1 MPTFDLSS
9 PLLALLS
16 AALLGVGSGILP
28 TGMAEA
34 LAVAI
39 GLVEPTQLAVPMWIV
54 FTVAHVAA
62 KVPWYF
68 LGTRGDLVMG
78 PRVGRYVVRAR
89 EMLRARPTYGT
100 GVLALSALLSVPPF
114 HLSAIAAG
122 ITHLPLGRF
131 VLICLAGRLVRFGVL
146 AAIPGLLRGWWA

>member
-16 AALLGVGSGILP
+16 AALLGLGSGILP

-39 GLVEPTQLAVPMWIV
+39 GLVEPRQLAVPMWMV

-68 LGTRGDLVMG
+68 LGTRGDWVMG
-78 PRVGRYVVRAR
+78 PWVARYVQRAR
-89 EMLRARPTYGT
+89 EMLRARPRYGA
-100 GVLALSALLSVPPF
+100 GVLALSALLSIPPF

-131 VLICLAGRLVRFGVL
+131 ILICLAGRLVRFGVL
-146 AAIPGLLRGWWA
+146 AAVPGLLRGWWA

>member
-9 PLLALLS
+9 PPLALLS
-16 AALLGVGSGILP
+16 AALLGLGSGILP

-34 LAVAI
+34 LAVGI
-39 GLVEPTQLAVPMWIV
+39 GLVEPPQVAVPMYVV

-68 LGTRGDLVMG
+68 LGARGDRLMG
-78 PRVGRYVVRAR
+78 AWVARYVIRAR
-89 EMLRARPTYGT
+89 AMLRERPTYGT
-100 GVLALSALLSVPPF
+100 GVLALSALLSIPPF

-131 VLICLAGRLVRFGVL
+131 VVICLVGRLVRFGVL
-146 AAIPGLLRGWWA
+146 AAIPALVRGWWA

>member
-1 MPTFDLSS
+1 MPTFDVSS
-9 PLLALLS
+9 PLLALIS
-16 AALLGVGSGILP
+16 AALLGLASGILP

-39 GLVEPTQLAVPMWIV
+39 GLVEPSQLAVPMWAV
-54 FTVAHVAA
+54 FTVAHVVA

-68 LGTRGDLVMG
+68 LGARGDRVMG
-78 PRVGRYVVRAR
+78 PWVARYVLRAR

-100 GVLALSALLSVPPF
+100 GVLALSALFSIPPF

-122 ITHLPLGRF
+122 ITHLPVGRF
-131 VLICLAGRLVRFGVL
+131 VVICLAGRLARFGAL
-146 AAIPGLLRGWWA
+146 AAIPGLVRGWWG